1 MRLGRRTL
9 FALGIA
15 GALAA
20 CTEDATA
27 PGKCP
32 AFCPGGQLSVVDT
45 ILNIISRDS
54 SYLGYVVPESASVML
69 AVNTAGLDSR
79 PVFVLG
85 PVPNRVAVLSTDTTT
100 DTSVSVDSAILSLNI
115 THRDTV
121 ATNLRVSLYRLP
133 LSVGPTTTFADL
145 TGPFTDSLIR
155 TMNVDSVAALP
166 GGVDSATGDS
176 VIFTDLTDS
185 SRVPIRVVMHLDA
198 AQANYVEA
206 DSGRS
211 AFGVRISAD
220 SLASVAI
227 GTVTGGAGPIFTWWG
242 SFDSSGT
249 TVPRAFGTA
258 INEFNSFVS
267 NTGAPT
273 LDSNLVVGGVPAARS
288 ILRFALPR
296 AIRDSAQVVRATLT
310 LIPVAPLT
318 GATSDSMLVLIYR
331 VGSDFGA
338 KSVCASVSGSGVC
351 PFPPDSAYVVE
362 GSVPIGSTDTLATE
376 VTEMVRAWQAD
387 TTAPQALMIRQ
398 LPEAG
403 TLNFLRLYSTRATAF
418 RPALH
423 ITYVPR
429 FSFGNPR

>member
-1 MRLGRRTL
+1 MRPGRRTL
-9 FALGIA
+9 LALGIA

-20 CTEDATA
+20 CTEDTTA

-32 AFCPGGQLSVVDT
+32 GFCPGGQLSVVDT
-45 ILNIISRDS
+45 VLNIISRDS
-54 SYLGYVVPESASVML
+54 SFLGYVVPESASVML

-79 PVFVLG
+79 AIFALG
-85 PVPNRVAVLSTDTTT
+85 PVADRVTVSSSDTTT
-100 DTSVSVDSAILSLNI
+100 VGSQSVDSAILSLNV
-115 THRDTV
+115 THRDTL
-121 ATNLRVSLYRLP
+121 AANLRISLYRLP
-133 LSVGPTTTFADL
+133 LSIGPTTTFSDL
-145 TGPFTDSLIR
+145 AGPFTDSLLR
-155 TMNVDSVAALP
+155 TINVDSVAALP

-176 VIFTDLTDS
+176 VIFTDLADS
-185 SRVPIRVVMHLDA
+185 SRVPVRVVIHLDS
-198 AQANYVEA
+198 AQANYLEA

-211 AFGVRISAD
+211 AFGIRVSAD
-220 SLASVAI
+220 SLASIAI
-227 GTVTGGAGPIFTWWG
+227 GTVAGGAGPVFTWWG

-249 TVPRAFGTA
+249 TVTRPFGTA

-267 NTGAPT
+267 NAGAPT

-318 GATSDSMLVLIYR
+318 GATSDSMLLLIYR
-331 VGSDFGA
+331 IGSDYGA
-338 KSVCASVSGSGVC
+338 KSPCASVSGAGVC

-362 GSVPIGSTDTLATE
+362 GTVPIGSTDTVATE
-376 VTEMVRAWQAD
+376 VTALVRAWQVD
-387 TTAPQALMIRQ
+387 TLAPQAVMIRQ

-403 TLNFLRLYSTRATAF
+403 TLSFLRLYSTRSPAF

-429 FSFGNPR
+429 YSFGSP